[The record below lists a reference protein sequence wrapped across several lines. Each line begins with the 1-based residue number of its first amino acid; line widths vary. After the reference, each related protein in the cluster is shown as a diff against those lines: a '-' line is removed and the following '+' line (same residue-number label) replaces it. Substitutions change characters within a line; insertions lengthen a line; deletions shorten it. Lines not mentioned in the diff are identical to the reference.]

1 MDPDNPVIRLCKL
14 GVESETAERFDEAR
28 ALYERAWRSSSNNVE
43 ACIAAHY
50 VARGQ
55 PTTDQMLWWNQ
66 IALARADATRDG
78 RVRGFYAS
86 LHVNLAMG
94 HEHLGQLAAAHHHY
108 SRARAT
114 VEAIEDPDHRLLVAG
129 RVAQGLERTKLAR
142 GSGALSAGNHR

>member
-14 GVESETAERFDEAR
+14 GVEAEAAERFDEAR
-28 ALYERAWRSSSNNVE
+28 ALFERAWRSSSNNVE

-50 VARGQ
+50 VARRQ
-55 PTTDQMLWWNQ
+55 RTADQMLWWNQ

-86 LHVNLAMG
+86 LHLNLAMA
-94 HEHLGQLAAAHHHY
+94 HEHLGQPGAAHHHY
-108 SRARAT
+108 SRARAA
-114 VEAIEDPDHRLLVAG
+114 VDAIEDPDHRLLVED

-142 GSGALSAGNHR
+142 GSGALAAVSAR